1 MNKNFLKKTAIGNI
15 VLIACVGAL
24 HTVAVAAIMY
34 QAPLNNFSELNAEA
48 VKFDL
53 MELEFFGDS
62 RASVEEA
69 HVEEIVEFVHPPITE
84 AVQEHQTIAVKSA
97 EPAELVEPVLQEPI
111 KPKQIPEQVQ
121 KKIEPPKV
129 KPEQVKVKPKV
140 ELTTQTVAKHAAKQ
154 QLQGGKPMVSS
165 SSIHFIKNPAPK
177 RPRIA
182 QRNQWTGNSVVILE
196 IDARGYPIKVS
207 LERSSGHEV
216 LDKAALE
223 AAQNVKIHPYI
234 ENGQTIA
241 IRHRID
247 YAF

>member
-1 MNKNFLKKTAIGNI
+1 MNKNFLKKTAIGNM

-34 QAPLNNFSELNAEA
+34 QSPLDNLSELNAEA

-69 HVEEIVEFVHPPITE
+69 HVEEVVEFVHPPITE
-84 AVQEHQTIAVKSA
+84 VVQEHQTIAVNSV
-97 EPAELVEPVLQEPI
+97 EPVELVEPVLQEPI

-121 KKIEPPKV
+121 KKIEPPKI
-129 KPEQVKVKPKV
+129 KPKV
-140 ELTTQTVAKHAAKQ
+140 EPKTQTVAKHAAKQ
-154 QLQGGKPMVSS
+154 QMQGGKPMVSS
-165 SSIHFIKNPAPK
+165 SSIHFIKNPSPK

-196 IDARGYPIKVS
+196 IDARGYPIKVI